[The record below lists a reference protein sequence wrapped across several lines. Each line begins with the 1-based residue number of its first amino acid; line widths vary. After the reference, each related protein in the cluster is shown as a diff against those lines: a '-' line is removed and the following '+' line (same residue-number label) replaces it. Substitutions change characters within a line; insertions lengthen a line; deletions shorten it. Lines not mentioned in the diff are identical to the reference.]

1 MGLLDIFKKKE
12 KTIPQSQPQN
22 KSPYN
27 IKQSYINQGRYL
39 LTDVCEA
46 RPKVGQFYDTTRVI
60 VDRIPETINNKQLYK
75 CLVSWYRQGDVE
87 IIGNEFSDSVRKG
100 QFREVLAD
108 IDPNLLATDPR
119 YCETIVIGLL
129 NESRVERYLQAGL
142 EEKPQQL
149 PCGKYVGGIRQG
161 PKGYE
166 KIFDVGVGKTCHN
179 SQDMVNKRTEYKQH
193 RQSTLDARRARLEA
207 QMQQLQGEL
216 DELEQ

>member
-75 CLVSWYRQGDVE
+75 CLVSWYGQGDTVLV
-87 IIGNEFSDSVRKG
+87 GSNFSTLKE
-100 QFREVLAD
+100 QFKEVLAD

-119 YCETIVIGLL
+119 YCETVVIELL
-129 NESRVERYLQAGL
+129 NESRVDRYLQAGL
-142 EEKPQQL
+142 EENSQL
-149 PCGKYVGGIRQG
+149 SCGKYVGGIRQG

-166 KIFDVGVGKTCHN
+166 RFFDVDTGRICHY
-179 SQDMVNKRTEYKQH
+179 SQDMVNKRTEHKQH
-193 RQSTLDARRARLEA
+193 KQATLEARRASLES
-207 QMQQLQGEL
+207 QIQQVQGEL